1 VAAGGDDEVDASFG
15 NRHHKHLLLLLS
27 HSRPPSSI
35 LTYHTCHL
43 QKKFVV
49 TLLHPISAQFVSNPN
64 QFPITTKL

>member
-1 VAAGGDDEVDASFG
+1 
-15 NRHHKHLLLLLS
+15 LLLS
-27 HSRPPSSI
+27 PSHPPASI